1 MKPDWPNTQSHTL
14 TTTTH
19 IHPNTCLIISCTHM
33 HTHTFSF
40 SSPPLHTLT
49 SLTLSV
55 LWLFLGGL
63 VLAAVFLW
71 VCVCVLVRVSMHAC
85 MHACWINII
94 IPSPTLFE
102 YQSWIFPLPHLNP
115 VPLPLSGRLVLAH
128 GWQEGWSAPSQAFWL
143 VRFMPPEPAITVWRF
158 LWMGSERWST
168 QGCVV
173 SGLFFKGGTWDGW
186 FSRSLPRWN
195 TFFIFICILFLHIPV
210 ASDQVLLPSDP
221 LFEDCF
227 SSHTHWHQ
235 AWPKQDWD
243 TISTGLEIHKF
254 LYEVQLWSLSVEYLK
269 SASGAWYVS
278 ISKAS
283 LSVWNKSSA
292 TSS

>member
-85 MHACWINII
+85 MHAESI
-94 IPSPTLFE
+94 SL
-102 YQSWIFPLPHLNP
+102 YP
-115 VPLPLSGRLVLAH
+115 VPHCLNTSLESFHCHIWILSLSLFLGGWFWLMGGRRAGLPPVRPSD
-128 GWQEGWSAPSQAFWL
+128 WSASCHQNQPSLFGGFCEW
-143 VRFMPPEPAITVWRF
+143 VR
-158 LWMGSERWST
+158 
-168 QGCVV
+168 
-173 SGLFFKGGTWDGW
+173 SGGPHRDVLFQVYSLKGAHEMVDFPGH
-186 FSRSLPRWN
+186 
-195 TFFIFICILFLHIPV
+195 CHVEILFLF
-210 ASDQVLLPSDP
+210 
-221 LFEDCF
+221 LFVFF
-227 SSHTHWHQ
+227 SF
-235 AWPKQDWD
+235 
-243 TISTGLEIHKF
+243 ISR
-254 LYEVQLWSLSVEYLK
+254 
-269 SASGAWYVS
+269 
-278 ISKAS
+278 
-283 LSVWNKSSA
+283 
-292 TSS
+292 